1 VLKHFDV
8 KRSSSVYQ
16 HIRLR
21 SFGTQRLPD
30 GVNEATNCRVPGV
43 HWSDSLSRLG
53 IGCRDNAGDGIAA
66 NGLITETA
74 KIFSVNPIH

>member
-1 VLKHFDV
+1 MLKHFDV
-8 KRSSSVYQ
+8 KRSSSIYQ
-16 HIRLR
+16 HIQLR
-21 SFGTQRLPD
+21 SFGTKRLLY
-30 GVNEATNCRVPGV
+30 GVSDATNCRVPGV

-66 NGLITETA
+66 NSLVTETA